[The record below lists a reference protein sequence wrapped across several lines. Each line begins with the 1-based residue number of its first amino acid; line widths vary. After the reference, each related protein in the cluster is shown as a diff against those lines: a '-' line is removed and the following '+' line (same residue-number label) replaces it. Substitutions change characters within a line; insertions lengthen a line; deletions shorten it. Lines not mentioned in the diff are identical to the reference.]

1 MKQRLLAAKTFC
13 DNYFSWRF
21 FLLSLMGLSLGV
33 TLTACEHL
41 RFEPK
46 PSQGHISKPDGAAD
60 TANIPEPTRAAP
72 PLPAPQAT
80 RREETHT
87 VVVSDVPVRELLFS
101 LARDA
106 DLNLDIDNDVDGL
119 ITLNAVNQ
127 PLPAILERIAAS
139 GNLRYAI
146 NNKVLRIRKD
156 APFLRNYRID
166 YLNMA
171 RTSNGSVSVSTQI
184 SATGQGAGEGAG
196 GGGGDNNSATE
207 VKNVSENAFWSSL
220 QKNIGVIIS
229 GNREEV
235 AAAADG
241 SNPDIMLNRESGIMG
256 IRASEKQHEEI
267 QRFIDEVQNSAQRQV
282 LIEATIAEVKLN
294 DRYQAGINW
303 SLVRDTAGHNILF
316 DIANTVNDVAL
327 GTPPAFSIGASTR
340 LDGNL
345 LQTTLQ
351 ALQTFGDVQIMSS
364 PKVMALNNQTALLK
378 VVDNL
383 VYFTV
388 EVNIEAATALG
399 ATRTITYETKVN
411 TVPVGFVMSVTPY
424 ISEHGAVTLNVRPT
438 ISRVIKQMRD
448 PNPALAE
455 AKVISEIPVI
465 QVREVESV
473 LKVNSGD
480 VAVIGGLMQDE
491 VSNNK
496 RGIPVLSKIPL
507 LGALFRYEDDSTDK
521 TELVIFIKPIVIKNA
536 SLAGDLSQFR
546 DYLPSSKNKPS
557 ASEGE

>member
-1 MKQRLLAAKTFC
+1 MNPSLTITIFHKGYSSFALALIA
-13 DNYFSWRF
+13 
-21 FLLSLMGLSLGV
+21 LVLP
-33 TLTACEHL
+33 LTGCEHL

-46 PSQGHISKPDGAAD
+46 PSQGHIAQPALASDAA
-60 TANIPEPTRAAP
+60 AIPSPVRVAP
-72 PLPAPQAT
+72 PLPPPQAT
-80 RREETHT
+80 KKEATHT

-106 DLNLDIDNDVDGL
+106 DLNLDVDNDVDGL

-139 GNLRYAI
+139 ANLRYSI
-146 NNKVLRIRKD
+146 THQVLRIRKD
-156 APFLRNYRID
+156 APFLRNYRVD

-171 RTSNGSVSVSTQI
+171 RTANSVVSVSTQI
-184 SATGQGAGEGAG
+184 SATGQGAGEGKS
-196 GGGGDNNSATE
+196 GGDNNSATE
-207 VKNVSENAFWSSL
+207 VKNISENAFWASL

-229 GNREEV
+229 GNHAE
-235 AAAADG
+235 APAIAADG
-241 SNPDIMLNRESGIMG
+241 GNPDIMLNRESGIMG
-256 IRASEKQHEEI
+256 VRATEQQHQEI
-267 QRFIDEVQNSAQRQV
+267 QRFIDEVQNSSQRQV

-303 SLVRDTAGHNILF
+303 SLVRDTSGHNILF
-316 DIANTVNDVAL
+316 DIANSVNDIGLSA
-327 GTPPAFSIGASTR
+327 PPAFSIGASTR
-340 LDGNL
+340 VDGNL

-351 ALQTFGDVQIMSS
+351 ALQTFGDVHIMSS

-388 EVNIEAATALG
+388 EVNIVPSTGIG
-399 ATRTITYETKVN
+399 ADPTVTYETKVN

-424 ISEHGAVTLNVRPT
+424 INEQGSVTLNVRPT
-438 ISRVIKQMRD
+438 ISRVIRQARD
-448 PNPALAE
+448 PNPELAK

-473 LKVNSGD
+473 LKINSGD

-491 VSNNK
+491 VSNSK
-496 RGIPVLSKIPL
+496 RGIPVLSKIPYV
-507 LGALFRYEDDSTDK
+507 GSLFRYEDDNTDK

-536 SLAGDLSQFR
+536 SLTGDLSQFR
-546 DYLPSSKNKPS
+546 DYLPAAHKKPNTRDK
-557 ASEGE
+557 E